1 MSAKI
6 RSRLPI
12 VRVFLLPYLV
22 VLLLFVIVTGAGS
35 AWLYSQARQAQ
46 SELLIHGL
54 LQTVTPVLEHIAHSK
69 ITGEVDSQQSWL
81 RRELHEVFTKIPELE
96 HVNVETSTGGFH
108 QYHGAANHILT
119 TKTTGRQNRQGQD
132 LRSSTAS
139 RRLYSESKPLLRI
152 EFLTKDKNHDP
163 IHIIFGFNRATL
175 REAVG
180 RAMATLRR
188 AIFLFFALGVTC
200 LLIALGITVWAA
212 KKTRWL
218 EARMQKL
225 YQRAETAEL
234 MSGLVHDLRN
244 PLASFRA
251 NLSSLRILPEESE
264 EIIEEMDQ
272 DLVRLDDKLSSMLN
286 LTKKHDEQVNE
297 VDAER
302 LLQEIDRLSAP
313 ILLQHN
319 LSLHCSSAVH
329 GPLLIMENAIRDALL
344 NLVINAAE
352 SGQQDGEIECEI
364 RSENE
369 KIVFTVMDRGCGI
382 PEETDIFAPFVTTK
396 TQGHG
401 LGLAICR
408 RTIMAHGGSIQVRSK
423 SGGGT
428 VFTIILPQPPK
439 METKISG
446 QGH

>member
-1 MSAKI
+1 MPAAI

-12 VRVFLLPYLV
+12 VHVFLLPYLV

-35 AWLYSQARQAQ
+35 AWLYYQARQAQ

-54 LQTVTPVLEHIAHSK
+54 LQTVNPVLEHIAHSDLSGQVTNK
-69 ITGEVDSQQSWL
+69 KSWL
-81 RRELHEVFTKIPELE
+81 HREFNTVFTKIPELE
-96 HVNVETSTGGFH
+96 HVNLETSTTGFH
-108 QYHGAANHILT
+108 KYHGTGNRIIT
-119 TKTTGRQNRQGQD
+119 TKTPPRQSRQGRD
-132 LRSSTAS
+132 LRSSTAP

-152 EFLTKDKNHDP
+152 EFITKDKNRDP
-163 IHIIFGFNRATL
+163 IYIIFGFNRATL
-175 REAVG
+175 RDAVG
-180 RAMATLRR
+180 RAMMILRR
-188 AIFLFFALGVTC
+188 AILLFFILGVTC
-200 LLIALGITVWAA
+200 LLIALGITIWAA

-251 NLSSLRILPEESE
+251 NLSSLRIIPEERD
-264 EIIEEMDQ
+264 EILKEMDY

-286 LTKKHDEQVNE
+286 LTKKHDEQVKE

-313 ILLQHN
+313 ILLKNN
-319 LSLHCSSAVH
+319 LELRCRAVVQ
-329 GPLLIMENAIRDALL
+329 GPILVMENAIRDVLL

-352 SGQQDGEIECEI
+352 SGQQGGVIECEI
-364 RSENE
+364 RAEDA
-369 KIVFTVMDRGCGI
+369 KVVITVRDRGNGI
-382 PEETDIFAPFVTTK
+382 PEETNIFAPFVTTK
-396 TQGHG
+396 EDGHG
-401 LGLAICR
+401 LGLAISR
-408 RTIMAHGGSIQVRSK
+408 RTVEAHGGSIQVHNR

-428 VFTIILPQPPK
+428 VFTIVLPQPPN
-439 METKISG
+439 MEAER
-446 QGH
+446 